1 MGTDP
6 DEVKF
11 DLELTRRNF
20 DHDEALVREIGGIFI
35 EDVPP
40 LVERLTCLRDR
51 LLSSMADEQSDQH
64 GVNAL
69 REAKRLAHSIK
80 GLAAT
85 FGAEPLVFLAREI
98 EEELACVSE
107 ERMAAKVQRLSKVA
121 IETVEQLAVKLR
133 LPQDDHNASS
143 DPSPL

>member
-20 DHDEALVREIGGIFI
+20 DHDEALVRDIGAIFI
-35 EDVPP
+35 EDVPQ
-40 LVERLTCLRDR
+40 LVDQLTCLRDR
-51 LLSSMADEQSDQH
+51 FLSSTVDEQSNQQ
-64 GVNAL
+64 GASAL

-85 FGAEPLVFLAREI
+85 FGAEPLVSLAREI
-98 EEELACVSE
+98 EEELACMSE
-107 ERMAAKVQRLSKVA
+107 ERIAAKVQRLSEVA
-121 IETVEQLAVKLR
+121 METVEHLALKLR
-133 LPQDDHNASS
+133 LPADDQG
-143 DPSPL
+143 

>member
-35 EDVPP
+35 EDVPQ
-40 LVERLTCLRDR
+40 LIEQLTCLRDR
-51 LLSSMADEQSDQH
+51 LLSSTANERGDEQ
-64 GVNAL
+64 GAIAL

-85 FGAEPLVFLAREI
+85 FGAEPLVSLAREI
-98 EEELACVSE
+98 EEELACVSV
-107 ERMAAKVQRLSKVA
+107 ERIAAKVQRLSEVA
-121 IETVEQLAVKLR
+121 METVEHLALRLR
-133 LPQDDHNASS
+133 LPADDQG
-143 DPSPL
+143 